1 MAAMIFWLYGE
12 QILALY
18 FYSSGFGRN
27 PFFD

>member
-12 QILALY
+12 QITDLY
-18 FYSSGFGRN
+18 FYSGGFGRN